1 MSVLIGLGR
10 AELLSLITQL
20 QATNVELL
28 KRIEDLETENVQL
41 EANLT
46 LAQER
51 ASKFLEEARA
61 ARGLI
66 ASCKYGW

>member
-51 ASKFLEEARA
+51 ASKFLEEART

-66 ASCKYGW
+66 SSCKYGW